1 VADYLQP
8 INSEMSREE
17 KQEVF
22 SMRNKM
28 TRIPANHSPSSVK
41 HGCVCVD
48 QENMEHVY
56 ICIQLNSENPE
67 TEYKS
72 AY

>member
-1 VADYLQP
+1 MADYLLP
-8 INSEMSREE
+8 INNEMSREE

-28 TRIPANHSPSSVK
+28 TRIPANYSSSTVK
-41 HGCVCVD
+41 HECVCGD

-56 ICIQLNSENPE
+56 
-67 TEYKS
+67 
-72 AY
+72 